1 MKSFY
6 IPEQQCAHCG
16 YKMDKTTCAYG
27 DYKPKPGD
35 ASICAACGALQ
46 MIEPDLTLREPTPE
60 ERMMLEHDQRIINAQ
75 IARAH
80 LIGDPFKQRK
90 RK

>member
-1 MKSFY
+1 MLMV
-6 IPEQQCAHCG
+6 ITNQ
-16 YKMDKTTCAYG
+16 
-27 DYKPKPGD
+27 KPGD
-35 ASICAACGALQ
+35 ASICAASGDSNDRAY
-46 MIEPDLTLREPTPE
+46 LTLREPTPE

-75 IARAH
+75 IARAY